1 MEQGRFRILFDD
13 AGNATATNGFDNV
26 GLLQGVER
34 TAPSMKTNLNP
45 ATSARMANHRR
56 GPVTLEDLKDMIQ
69 SAMGASN

>member
-1 MEQGRFRILFDD
+1 
-13 AGNATATNGFDNV
+13 
-26 GLLQGVER
+26 
-34 TAPSMKTNLNP
+34 MKTNLNP